1 MQSIA
6 SSPSD
11 QGVMT
16 MLAGY
21 RTLLLASTSLALLAG
36 CGSSSYS
43 SNQGTATAAGSP
55 VPTGGVGT
63 AAPGYGG
70 SSAPAGTD
78 DQVVATPS
86 TAVLATAV
94 GARQTLSITF
104 ASSDG
109 RPMLGFDSSATLA
122 TLPPGWSGPA
132 RFACATVSTGSG
144 CVLNLTY
151 APVVVG
157 NGTLTI
163 NYVVVDNAGLA
174 KTDGSLDVDF
184 TATVHDNVVAAASP
198 SGQIS
203 AAVGAG
209 AQPVS
214 VNFTTDDG
222 NAATNLVLTTDLSAL
237 PPGWVSAQSS
247 FSCAIVST
255 GSGCQLALSYA
266 ETTSTAGVLTL
277 NYTYVD
283 DSGAPE
289 AGTLS
294 IPYVSTTANDVV
306 ATASPPGQII
316 AVQKGGGQ
324 AVPVSFT
331 TDDGKPATHLLV
343 TSNLQALPAG
353 WRAASTHFS
362 CNSVSTGNGCQLPLK
377 YAPSTLGGGTLSLNY
392 AYTDDAGTAKNGML
406 NIGYAATTN
415 DNVVGTAAPAGQV
428 NAIVGSGIHPTTV
441 TFTTDDGRAAT
452 DLQVTSGLSTLPAGW
467 TSTAGAFGCSAID
480 ALTVCALPLTY
491 APAAAGSGSLALGY
505 SYKNNEGESKT
516 GTVNIA
522 YRATTDDN
530 IVATPSPNSLAV
542 SSGSSTNVAVTFTT
556 DDGAAASALSI
567 TTALDA
573 LPAGWSTASTSF
585 GCGVV
590 NVGTGCVLPLVYTPT
605 TADSG
610 TLSLQFSYLNDSGI
624 SKSGTV
630 SVPYTASP

>member
-1 MQSIA
+1 
-6 SSPSD
+6 
-11 QGVMT
+11 MT

-21 RTLLLASTSLALLAG
+21 RTLLLAWTSLALMSG

-43 SNQGTATAAGSP
+43 SSQGPVTATGSP
-55 VPTGGVGT
+55 VPTAGGGT
-63 AAPGYGG
+63 ADPGFAG
-70 SSAPAGTD
+70 SAAPAGTD
-78 DQVVATPS
+78 DLVVATPS

-94 GARQTLSITF
+94 GANRTLSITF

-109 RPMLGFDSSATLA
+109 RPMTGFDSSETLGS
-122 TLPPGWSGPA
+122 LPAGWSGPA
-132 RFACATVSTGSG
+132 RFGCTTVSTGSG

-151 APVVVG
+151 APTAAG
-157 NGTLTI
+157 SGTLTI
-163 NYVVVDNAGLA
+163 QYVVVDNAGLA
-174 KTDGSLDVDF
+174 RTDGSLNVNY
-184 TATVHDNVVAAASP
+184 TATLHDNVVASASP
-198 SGQIS
+198 SGEIS

-209 AQPVS
+209 AQPVN

-222 NAATNLVLTTDLSAL
+222 NAATNFMLATDLTAL
-237 PPGWVSAQSS
+237 PPGWTAAQSN

-266 ETTSTAGVLTL
+266 AATSTAGVLTL

-283 DSGAPE
+283 DYGAPE

-294 IPYVSTTANDVV
+294 IPYASTTANNVV

-362 CNSVSTGNGCQLPLK
+362 CGTVSTGNGCQLPLNF
-377 YAPSTLGGGTLSLNY
+377 APSALGSGTLVLNY
-392 AYTDDAGTAKNGML
+392 AYTDDAGTAKTGTL

-415 DNVVGTAAPAGQV
+415 DNVVGTASPAGQV
-428 NAIVGSGIHPTTV
+428 NAIVGLGTHPTTV

-452 DLQVTSGLSTLPAGW
+452 ALQLTSDLGALPAGW
-467 TSTAGAFGCSAID
+467 TSALSSFACSGID
-480 ALTVCALPLTY
+480 AATVCALPLTY

-505 SYKNNEGESKT
+505 SYKNNAGEAKT

-530 IVATPSPNSLAV
+530 MVATPSPNLLAV
-542 SSGSSTNVAVTFTT
+542 SAGSSTNVTVTFTT
-556 DDGAAASALSI
+556 DDGNAASALSI
-567 TTALDA
+567 TTALNS
-573 LPAGWSTASTSF
+573 LPAGWSTTSAGF
-585 GCGVV
+585 GCSVV
-590 NVGTGCVLPLVYTPT
+590 SIGTGCVLSLVYAPMM
-605 TADSG
+605 ADSG
-610 TLSLQFSYLNDSGI
+610 TLDLQFGYLNDSGLP
-624 SKSGTV
+624 KSGTV
-630 SVPYTASP
+630 SVAYTAGP

>member
-1 MQSIA
+1 
-6 SSPSD
+6 
-11 QGVMT
+11 MT

-21 RTLLLASTSLALLAG
+21 RTLLLAWTSLALMSG

-43 SNQGTATAAGSP
+43 SSQGPVTATGSP
-55 VPTGGVGT
+55 VPTAGGGT
-63 AAPGYGG
+63 AGPGFAG
-70 SSAPAGTD
+70 SAAPAGTD
-78 DQVVATPS
+78 DLVVATPS

-94 GARQTLSITF
+94 GANRTLSITF

-109 RPMLGFDSSATLA
+109 RPMTGFDSSETLGS
-122 TLPPGWSGPA
+122 LPAGWSGPA
-132 RFACATVSTGSG
+132 RFGCTTVSTGSG

-151 APVVVG
+151 APTAVG
-157 NGTLTI
+157 SGTLTI
-163 NYVVVDNAGLA
+163 HYVVVDNAGLA
-174 KTDGSLDVDF
+174 RTDGSLNVDY
-184 TATVHDNVVAAASP
+184 TATLHDNVVATASP
-198 SGQIS
+198 SGEIS

-209 AQPVS
+209 AQPVN

-222 NAATNLVLTTDLSAL
+222 NAATNFMLTTDLTAL
-237 PPGWVSAQSS
+237 PPGWTGAQSN

-266 ETTSTAGVLTL
+266 ATTSTAGVLTL

-283 DSGAPE
+283 DYGAPE

-294 IPYVSTTANDVV
+294 IPYASTTANNVV

-362 CNSVSTGNGCQLPLK
+362 CDSVGTGNGCQLPLNF
-377 YAPSTLGGGTLSLNY
+377 APSVLGSGTLTLNY
-392 AYTDDAGTAKNGML
+392 AYTDDAGTAKTGML

-415 DNVVGTAAPAGQV
+415 DNVVGTASPAGQV
-428 NAIVGSGIHPTTV
+428 NAIVGLGTHPTTV

-452 DLQVTSGLSTLPAGW
+452 ALQLTSDLGALPAGW
-467 TSTAGAFGCSAID
+467 TSTLGSFACSGID
-480 ALTVCALPLTY
+480 AATVCALPLTY
-491 APAAAGSGSLALGY
+491 APAAAGSGSLAVGY
-505 SYKNNEGESKT
+505 SYKNNAGEVKT

-530 IVATPSPNSLAV
+530 IVATPSPNLLAV
-542 SSGSSTNVAVTFTT
+542 SAGSSTNVTVTFTT
-556 DDGAAASALSI
+556 DDGNAASALSI
-567 TTALDA
+567 TTALNS
-573 LPAGWSTASTSF
+573 LPAGWGTASTGF
-585 GCGVV
+585 GCSVV
-590 NVGTGCVLPLVYTPT
+590 SLGTGCVLSLVYAPMM
-605 TADSG
+605 ADSG
-610 TLSLQFSYLNDSGI
+610 TLNLQFSYLNDSGLP
-624 SKSGTV
+624 KSGTV
-630 SVPYTASP
+630 SVAYTAGP